1 MTQQSAVTTDRK
13 LKILICLQYYF
24 PHRTGLTMHVQQV
37 AEELVRRG
45 HDVTVLTARFNND
58 LPRDE
63 SMHNGVRV
71 IRLWAPIKISR
82 GMLMPAYPWAA
93 YLAMREADI
102 VSIHTPMAETAL
114 IALLAKLAGVNVVAT
129 HHGDLVLPDG
139 LLNRVIQGTTFAFY
153 KYMARNAAQLIAYSH
168 DYADHSYYLK
178 PFRDKVKVV
187 YPPINI
193 PEPQPE
199 QAAALRAKWQHEGG
213 PVIGY
218 SGRFVQEKRPELAI
232 KALETIN
239 KEYPNARLVFAG
251 EYEIPYEDTWQRQQH
266 VVQKYNDQL
275 YFLGLIE
282 DHQTL
287 ANFYAAC
294 DVVVLPSD
302 TECFALVQVEAMLSG
317 TPMVMSNI
325 PGGRVPVQVT
335 GMGKLA
341 EPGNADSFGQAVL
354 DILAHPADYQ
364 YSREHIETCFSFQE
378 TVNRYEATFQEHAR
392 PLS

>member
-1 MTQQSAVTTDRK
+1 
-13 LKILICLQYYF
+13 
-24 PHRTGLTMHVQQV
+24 
-37 AEELVRRG
+37 
-45 HDVTVLTARFNND
+45 
-58 LPRDE
+58 
-63 SMHNGVRV
+63 
-71 IRLWAPIKISR
+71 
-82 GMLMPAYPWAA
+82 
-93 YLAMREADI
+93 
-102 VSIHTPMAETAL
+102 MAETAL

-139 LLNRVIQGTTFAFY
+139 LLNRAIQGTTFAFY
-153 KYMARNAAQLIAYSH
+153 KYMARNAAQLIAYSQ
-168 DYADHSYYLK
+168 DYAAHSYYLK
-178 PFRDKVKVV
+178 PFLDKVKVI
-187 YPPINI
+187 YPPVNI

-199 QAAALRAKWQHEGG
+199 QAAALRAEWQHNDG

-251 EYEIPYEDTWQRQQH
+251 EYEIPYEDTWERQQH
-266 VVQKYNDQL
+266 VVQQYSDQL
-275 YFLGLIE
+275 HFLGLIT
-282 DHQTL
+282 DHQKL

-341 EPGNADSFGQAVL
+341 EPGNAASFGQAVL
-354 DILAHPADYQ
+354 DILENPADYH
-364 YSREHIETCFSFQE
+364 YARDHIESCFSFQE
-378 TVNRYEATFQEHAR
+378 TVNRYEAIFQHHAR